1 MPACFARRNVL
12 WSCRHIPA
20 ITASYASLQLFPL
33 LFEKFVINEI
43 LEIRIPRDITRNDI
57 SKRVCLSISEISL
70 CKCADTKGERNDSH
84 SQFLCGF
91 SDLNHR
97 WGKGNITCQPKL
109 LILWNW
115 LNHTIFDTYFQTFI
129 FFKIS
134 LN

>member
-43 LEIRIPRDITRNDI
+43 LEIRIPRDITRDDI
-57 SKRVCLSISEISL
+57 SKRVRLSISEISL
-70 CKCADTKGERNDSH
+70 CKCADTKAERNDSH

-97 WGKGNITCQPKL
+97 WRKRNITYQPKL
-109 LILWNW
+109 YLILRNW
-115 LNHTIFDTYFQTFI
+115 LNNFRYLFLNY
-129 FFKIS
+129 S
-134 LN
+134 LSNFLQR